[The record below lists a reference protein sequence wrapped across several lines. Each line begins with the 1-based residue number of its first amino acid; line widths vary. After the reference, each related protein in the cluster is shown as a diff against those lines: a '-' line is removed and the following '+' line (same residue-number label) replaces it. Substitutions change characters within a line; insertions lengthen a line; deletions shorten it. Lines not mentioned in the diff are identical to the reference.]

1 MATYKRLPLKNIIN
15 CRDLGGYP
23 CDIGV
28 TEFGR
33 FIRCAIPETPD
44 KNDIV
49 ELLKHGVNTVIDL
62 RDKAEAQ
69 RNPSVFKFL
78 DGVDYHHICLLEFNP
93 AAVECFGRD
102 LEKSYEYSIEHH
114 KADYK
119 KALEAIADAKDGC
132 IMYHCYF
139 GKDRTGLLSVI
150 LLHIAGACIEDI
162 IADYQVSYTYLLP
175 FIQRRFAD
183 DPVWSCEEE
192 FFKSEA
198 DVIAQLIA
206 FINGKYG
213 DINGYLKNIGI
224 SDETVA
230 KIKKRFF

>member
-1 MATYKRLPLKNIIN
+1 MAYQKRLPLKNIIN

-23 CDIGV
+23 CPEGI

-33 FIRCAIPETPD
+33 FLRCAIPEAPD
-44 KNDIV
+44 ENDIV
-49 ELLKHGVNTVIDL
+49 ELLKYGVNTVIDL
-62 RDKAEAQ
+62 RDEAEAQ

-93 AAVECFGRD
+93 AAVEAFGTD
-102 LEKSYEYSIEHH
+102 LEKSYEYSVEHH

-119 KALEAIADAKDGC
+119 KVLEAIAEANDGC
-132 IMYHCYF
+132 VMYHCYF

-150 LLHIAGACIEDI
+150 LLYIAGACMEDI

-175 FIQRRFAD
+175 FIRQTFAD
-183 DPVWSCEEE
+183 GSPWSSGED

-198 DVIAQLIA
+198 DVIAELIS
-206 FINGKYG
+206 FINSKYG
-213 DINGYLKNIGI
+213 DINGYLKDIGI
-224 SDETVA
+224 SDETKA
-230 KIKKRFF
+230 KIKKKFF

>member
-1 MATYKRLPLKNIIN
+1 MGSLKRLPLEKIIN

-23 CDIGV
+23 CPDGV

-33 FIRCAIPETPD
+33 FLRCAIPETPSE
-44 KNDIV
+44 NDIV
-49 ELLKHGVNTVIDL
+49 EVLKYGVTTVIDL
-62 RDKAEAQ
+62 RDEKEAQ
-69 RNPSVFKFL
+69 RTPSVFKFL

-93 AAVECFGRD
+93 AAVESFGRD

-114 KADYK
+114 KEDYK
-119 KALEAIADAKDGC
+119 KVLEAIADAGDGC
-132 IMYHCYF
+132 VLYHCYF

-150 LLHIAGACIEDI
+150 LLHIAGACMEDI

-175 FIQRRFAD
+175 FIQKTFTD
-183 DPVWSCEEE
+183 NPLWSCEEE

-213 DINGYLKNIGI
+213 SISGYLKDIGV
-224 SDETVA
+224 SDETIA